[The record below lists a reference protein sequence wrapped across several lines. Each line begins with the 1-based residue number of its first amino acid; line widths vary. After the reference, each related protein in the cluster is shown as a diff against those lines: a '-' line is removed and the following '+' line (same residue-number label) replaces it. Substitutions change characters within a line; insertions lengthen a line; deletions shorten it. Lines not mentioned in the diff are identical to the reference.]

1 MTARFPV
8 FLDTDLGIDDALA
21 LQLLLASP
29 EAEVVGIGSVHGNV
43 DAPTAAQ
50 NVLDLLAL
58 AAPDLDVPVA
68 VGAADPLAHGYAGG
82 SPHVH
87 GANGIGG
94 VTLVRSGR
102 TPDAR
107 SAAQLLVDLARA
119 HPGLLRVVAVG
130 PLTNLALAL
139 RLDPDLPG
147 LVAGVYVMGGAALAP
162 GNVTPVAEANI
173 WHDPEAAAAV
183 FDAPW
188 PITLAP
194 LDVTMDHRLTAAQVD
209 RIGRD
214 GGPAGAAVAAMVA
227 FYADFYA
234 PIYGRPDVALHDP
247 LAVALALELVTPV
260 AAPVVPVT
268 VDTTHGPGRGQTICD
283 LRGRFVGH
291 PLRAGAHTRVV
302 LSVAQDVG
310 ELLVE
315 RVTR

>member
-1 MTARFPV
+1 MTDRWPV

-68 VGAADPLAHGYAGG
+68 VGALDPVARGYAGG

-87 GANGIGG
+87 GDNGIGG
-94 VTLVRSGR
+94 VTLGRSERAVDG
-102 TPDAR
+102 R
-107 SAAQLLVDLARA
+107 SAAELLVDLAHA
-119 HPGLLRVVAVG
+119 HPGRLRVVAIG

-139 RLDPDLPG
+139 RLDPGVVG
-147 LVAGVYVMGGAALAP
+147 LVDGVYVMGGAALAP

-194 LDVTMDHRLTAAQVD
+194 LDVTMDHRLSAEQVA
-209 RIGRD
+209 RIGRG
-214 GGPAGAAVAAMVA
+214 GGPTGAAVAAMVA
-227 FYADFYA
+227 FYADFYT

-247 LAVALALELVTPV
+247 LAVALALELVTTV
-260 AAPVVPVT
+260 VAPVVPVT
-268 VDTTHGPGRGQTICD
+268 VDTTDGPGRGQTICD
-283 LRGRFVGH
+283 LRGRFVGY
-291 PLRAGAHTRVV
+291 PMRDGAHTRVV